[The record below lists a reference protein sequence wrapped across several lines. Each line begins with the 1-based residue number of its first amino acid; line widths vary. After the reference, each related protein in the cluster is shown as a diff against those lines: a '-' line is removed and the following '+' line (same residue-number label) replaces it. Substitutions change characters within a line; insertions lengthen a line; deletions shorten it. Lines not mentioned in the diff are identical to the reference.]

1 MEEQI
6 PSSIPPQS
14 SQPVP
19 GQITPETL
27 EAMKR
32 QAREMAIAQ
41 YMSQQQQPVAPPPAP
56 RYSKEPNVIY
66 VPRSLT
72 VAELILIFV
81 LSVGVVVGI
90 QAGWKFATETLPRIE
105 IKMK

>member
-14 SQPVP
+14 NQPTP

-27 EAMKR
+27 EMMKR
-32 QAREMAIAQ
+32 QAREMAVAQ
-41 YMSQQQQPVAPPPAP
+41 YMAQQQQPVAPPPAP
-56 RYSKEPNVIY
+56 KPEVVY
-66 VPRSLT
+66 VPRTLT

-81 LSVGVVVGI
+81 LSMGMVVGI
-90 QAGWKFATETLPRIE
+90 QAGWKFASETLPRIE

>member
-14 SQPVP
+14 NQPIP

-27 EAMKR
+27 EMMKQ

-41 YMSQQQQPVAPPPAP
+41 YMSQQQQPVAPPPGP
-56 RYSKEPNVIY
+56 KPEVVY
-66 VPRSLT
+66 VPRNLT

-81 LSVGVVVGI
+81 LSMGMVVGI
-90 QAGWKFATETLPRIE
+90 QAGWKFVSETLPRIE
-105 IKMK
+105 IRMK

>member
-14 SQPVP
+14 NQPFA

-27 EAMKR
+27 EMMKQ

-41 YMSQQQQPVAPPPAP
+41 YMSQQQQPVAPALAP
-56 RYSKEPNVIY
+56 KPEVVY
-66 VPRSLT
+66 VPRNLT

-81 LSVGVVVGI
+81 LAMGMVTGI
-90 QAGWKFATETLPRIE
+90 QVGWKFFSETLPRIE
-105 IKMK
+105 IRMK

>member
-14 SQPVP
+14 NQPIP

-41 YMSQQQQPVAPPPAP
+41 YMAQQQQPVQRARPG
-56 RYSKEPNVIY
+56 R
-66 VPRSLT
+66 RSEGL
-72 VAELILIFV
+72 L
-81 LSVGVVVGI
+81 
-90 QAGWKFATETLPRIE
+90 QRAGGRERAGGWLLRGRTGPDARR
-105 IKMK
+105 